1 MQKKSPNKNLNR
13 VSRLKVEAADELLNF
28 LLQHIKDKTRN
39 KVKGMLARKQ
49 FMVNDKII
57 KQFDHALKV
66 GDIVK
71 ISWDKP
77 FRELSY
83 QGVKVVF
90 EDDDIIVVDKK
101 SGLLSI
107 STGKTK
113 MQTVYKTIT
122 HHVQL
127 DDPLAKIFVVHR
139 LDKDASGLMVFA
151 KNKNSQVSLQKDW
164 DRTIANRKYLAVT
177 QGTMENDEG
186 KIVNYLKENKA
197 LMMYVV
203 ANKSDEAKLAVTH
216 YQVIKKNEFYTL
228 LEAHQETERKNQLR
242 VHMKSLGHPI
252 IGDKKYEATENPI
265 GRLAL
270 HLKQLAFIHPI
281 TKKEVVFET
290 KVPDDYLKI
299 FRSRYYQ

>member
-1 MQKKSPNKNLNR
+1 MQKKLQKKKLNR
-13 VSRLKVEAADELLNF
+13 VSRLKVEKADELLSF

-39 KVKGMLARKQ
+39 KLKGMLARKQ

-57 KQFDHALKV
+57 KQFDHALKI
-66 GDIVK
+66 GDTVK
-71 ISWDKP
+71 VSWDKP

-83 QGVKVVF
+83 QGVKVIF
-90 EDDDIIVVDKK
+90 EDEDIIIVEKK
-101 SGLLSI
+101 SGILSI
-107 STGKTK
+107 SSGNTK
-113 MQTVYKTIT
+113 MQTVYKTIS
-122 HHVQL
+122 HHVQI
-127 DDPLAKIFVVHR
+127 DDPTAKIFVVHR

-151 KNKNSQVSLQKDW
+151 KNKNSQVSIQKDW

-177 QGTMENDEG
+177 QGTMEDDEG
-186 KIVNYLKENKA
+186 KIANYLKENKA
-197 LMMYVV
+197 LMMYV
-203 ANKSDEAKLAVTH
+203 ASNKNDDAKLAVSH

-228 LEAHQETERKNQLR
+228 LEAYQETERKNQLR
-242 VHMKSLGHPI
+242 VQLKSLGHPI

-290 KVPDDYLKI
+290 KVPGDYLKI
-299 FRSRYYQ
+299 FRSRFYR

>member
-1 MQKKSPNKNLNR
+1 MQKKLQKKKLNR
-13 VSRLKVEAADELLNF
+13 VSRLKVEKADELLSF

-39 KVKGMLARKQ
+39 KLKGMLARKQ
-49 FMVNDKII
+49 FKVNDKII
-57 KQFDHALKV
+57 KQFDHALKI
-66 GDIVK
+66 GDTVK
-71 ISWDKP
+71 VSWDKP

-83 QGVKVVF
+83 QGVKVIF
-90 EDDDIIVVDKK
+90 EDEDIIIVEKK
-101 SGLLSI
+101 SGILSI
-107 STGKTK
+107 SSGNTK
-113 MQTVYKTIT
+113 MQTVYKTIS
-122 HHVQL
+122 HHVQI
-127 DDPLAKIFVVHR
+127 DDPTAKIFVVHR

-151 KNKNSQVSLQKDW
+151 KNKNSQVSIQKDW

-177 QGTMENDEG
+177 QGTMEDDEG
-186 KIVNYLKENKA
+186 KIANYLKENKA
-197 LMMYVV
+197 LMMYV
-203 ANKSDEAKLAVTH
+203 ASNKNDDAKLAVSH

-228 LEAHQETERKNQLR
+228 LEAYQETERKNQLR
-242 VHMKSLGHPI
+242 VQLKSLGHPI

-299 FRSRYYQ
+299 FRSRFYR